1 MTALFWR
8 RVGRVLST
16 VFAGVAVLLAMLLAG
31 VRLVGL
37 HPYAVLSGSMQP
49 TYPTGSLLY
58 VRSVDTATLQK
69 GDAITFLLD
78 ENTVV
83 THRIVD
89 VLPDPEDATVVRFR
103 TQGDANDAPDGA
115 PVHARNVLGQPAFAI
130 PYMGYVAT
138 ALQSPPGSYMA
149 IGVVAGLV
157 VFLVLPAGRKRT
169 ALPQQANQ
177 GVTPQGS
184 HI

>member
-58 VRSVDTATLQK
+58 VRSVDATLQK